1 MAPPPLAT
9 AGIAA
14 GPAGRRAA
22 LGERLGPS
30 GVSALLVVH
39 PPNIRYLT
47 GFHGGGALVL
57 TDDGAA
63 TLVTVPMNGVQ
74 ALDEVDAEVEVA
86 LAEEQPLATVR
97 ERLAGRGPLA
107 FEKDRLTV
115 AQLEAW
121 QTAGG
126 PDLTGVAGWVE
137 ALRAVKTEAERN
149 RIAAAGEAAVD
160 AWESVLPAVRPGV
173 TELELTARLEAEL
186 RARGAERF
194 AFDTIVLFGPRAALP
209 HGEPGRR
216 PLVQGEVVLFDF
228 GAVVEGYVSDVSR
241 TVACGH
247 PDPRLTEGYDVVRR
261 AQRAGIEGLRE
272 GRTGREIDALAR
284 VVVEES
290 GHGEHFVHSLG
301 HGIGLEV
308 HEGPRLW
315 KGNEEPIPAG
325 AVVTVEPGIYI
336 PGLGGI
342 RIEDDVAVGRE
353 GARALTGPTPD
364 ALVVL

>member
-9 AGIAA
+9 VAIGAA
-14 GPAGRRAA
+14 PAGRRAA
-22 LGERLGPS
+22 VGERLG
-30 GVSALLVVH
+30 GHGASALLVVH
-39 PPNIRYLT
+39 PANIRYLT
-47 GFHGGGALVL
+47 GFRGGGALLL
-57 TDDGAA
+57 TSDGAA

-86 LAEEQPLATVR
+86 LAEHLPLETAR
-97 ERLAGRGPLA
+97 ERLSGGGPVA

-115 AQLEAW
+115 AQAEAW
-121 QTAGG
+121 KAAGG
-126 PDLTGVAGWVE
+126 PELTGVAGWVE
-137 ALRAVKTEAERN
+137 TLRAVKSEAELKA
-149 RIAAAGEAAVD
+149 ITAAGAAAVD
-160 AWESVLPAVRPGV
+160 AWESVLPAVRPGA

-194 AFDTIVLFGPRAALP
+194 AFDTIVLFGPRSALP

-216 PLVQGEVVLFDF
+216 PLARGEVVLFDL
-228 GAVVEGYVSDVSR
+228 GAVVDGYVSDLSR
-241 TVACGH
+241 TVACGAA
-247 PDPRLTEGYDVVRR
+247 DPRLADAYEVVRR
-261 AQRAGIEGLRE
+261 AQRAAIEGLRE
-272 GRTGREIDALAR
+272 GRTGRDVDALAR
-284 VVVEES
+284 GVIEES

-315 KGNEEPIPAG
+315 KGNDEPIPAG

-353 GARALTGPTPD
+353 GARPLTGAVPD
-364 ALVVL
+364 TLVVL

>member
-1 MAPPPLAT
+1 MAPPQVAA

-22 LGERLGPS
+22 LAPRLAEAGA
-30 GVSALLVVH
+30 SALLVLH

-47 GFHGGGALVL
+47 GFPGGGAFVL
-57 TDDGAA
+57 TADGAA
-63 TLVTVPMNGVQ
+63 TLVTVPMNRVQ
-74 ALDEVDAEVEVA
+74 ALELVDPEVEVA
-86 LAEEQPLATVR
+86 LADRQPLETAR
-97 ERLAGRGPLA
+97 ERLAGCRTVA
-107 FEKDRLTV
+107 FEKERLTV

-121 QTAGG
+121 KAAGG
-126 PDLTGVAGWVE
+126 ADLTGVAGWVE
-137 ALRAVKTEAERN
+137 SLRAVKTETEKGA
-149 RIAAAGEAAVD
+149 IQAAGQAAVD

-173 TELELTARLEAEL
+173 TELELAARLEAEL

-209 HGEPGRR
+209 HGEPARR
-216 PLVQGEVVLFDF
+216 ALAPGEVVLFDF
-228 GAVVEGYVSDVSR
+228 GAVVDGYVSDVSR
-241 TVACGH
+241 TVACGR
-247 PDPRLTEGYDVVRR
+247 PDPRLAEGYEVVRR
-261 AQRAGIEGLRE
+261 AQRAAIEGLRA
-272 GRTGREIDALAR
+272 GRTGREVDALAR
-284 VVVEES
+284 QVIEDA
-290 GHGEHFVHSLG
+290 GHGEAFVHSLG

-315 KGNEEPIPAG
+315 KGNDESIPTG

-336 PGLGGI
+336 TGLGGI

-353 GARALTGPTPD
+353 GAHALTGAAPD

>member
-9 AGIAA
+9 PGVAA
-14 GPAGRRAA
+14 GPAGRRAV
-22 LGERLGPS
+22 LGERLGDS
-30 GVSALLVVH
+30 GASALLVVH

-47 GFHGGGALVL
+47 GFRGGGALVL
-57 TDDGAA
+57 TDDGQA
-63 TLVTVPMNGVQ
+63 TLVTVPMNAVQ

-86 LAEEQPLATVR
+86 LAGRTPLETAR
-97 ERLAGRGPLA
+97 ERLAGQGLVA

-115 AQLEAW
+115 GELEAW
-121 QTAGG
+121 ESCDG
-126 PDLTGVAGWVE
+126 PELTGVAGWVE
-137 ALRAVKTEAERN
+137 TLRAVKSEPERN
-149 RIAAAGEAAVD
+149 AIAAAGEAGLE
-160 AWESVLPAVRPGV
+160 AWESILPGISPGV
-173 TELELTARLEAEL
+173 TELELTARLEAAL
-186 RARGAERF
+186 RRCGAERF

-216 PLVQGEVVLFDF
+216 PLARGEVVLFDF
-228 GAVVEGYVSDVSR
+228 GAVVDGYVSDVSR
-241 TVACGH
+241 TVACGP
-247 PDPRLTEGYDVVRR
+247 PDPRLADGYELVRR
-261 AQRAGIEGLRE
+261 AQRVAIDGMRE

-284 VVVEES
+284 GVIEEA
-290 GHGEHFVHSLG
+290 GHGEAFVHSLG

-315 KGNEEPIPAG
+315 KGNDEPVPAG

-353 GARALTGPTPD
+353 GARALTRAAPD
-364 ALVVL
+364 VLVVL